1 MHGRRSFRVTTHAR
15 AVPSARILSPDLA
28 MSIRHAVRLALV
40 LALPLAACRVAVNRA
55 QSDMPTAEQAL
66 ETRATLVRLMEQ
78 SRDAWNR
85 ADMNG
90 HVAIYTDSATMMSGQ
105 GPRGGRDVIRGM
117 LERGFWEGGQPK
129 AKLDFSDLQVRPLGR
144 DHALMTGAFLL
155 TYPDGKTANGRYSLV
170 WVRERG
176 QWKVMHDHSS

>member
-1 MHGRRSFRVTTHAR
+1 
-15 AVPSARILSPDLA
+15 
-28 MSIRHAVRLALV
+28 MSSRLAPRLV
-40 LALPLAACRVAVNRA
+40 LALALPLAACRVSVNRGSSEPA
-55 QSDMPTAEQAL
+55 TAAPTAEQAA

-90 HVAIYTDSATMMSGQ
+90 HVAMYTDSATMMSGQ

-176 QWKVMHDHSS
+176 EWKIMHDHSS

>member
-1 MHGRRSFRVTTHAR
+1 M
-15 AVPSARILSPDLA
+15 PS
-28 MSIRHAVRLALV
+28 RHALRLMLAL
-40 LALPLAACRVAVNRA
+40 LLPLAACRVAASRA
-55 QSDMPTAEQAL
+55 SSAMPTAEQAL

-85 ADMNG
+85 ADMAG
-90 HVAIYTDSATMMSGQ
+90 HVAMYTDSATMMSGQ

-117 LERGFWEGGQPK
+117 LERGFWAGGQPK
-129 AKLDFSDLQVRPLGR
+129 AKLDFSELQVRPLGR

-176 QWKVMHDHSS
+176 EWKIMHDHSS

>member
-1 MHGRRSFRVTTHAR
+1 
-15 AVPSARILSPDLA
+15 
-28 MSIRHAVRLALV
+28 MSSRHALRLVLA
-40 LALPLAACRVAVNRA
+40 LALPLAACRVSVNRGSPDA
-55 QSDMPTAEQAL
+55 SAVVPTAEQAA

-90 HVAIYTDSATMMSGQ
+90 HVAMYTDSATMMSGQ

-129 AKLDFSDLQVRPLGR
+129 AKLEFSDLQVRPLGR

-155 TYPDGKTANGRYSLV
+155 TYPDGKTTNGRYSLV

-176 QWKVMHDHSS
+176 EWKIMHDHSS